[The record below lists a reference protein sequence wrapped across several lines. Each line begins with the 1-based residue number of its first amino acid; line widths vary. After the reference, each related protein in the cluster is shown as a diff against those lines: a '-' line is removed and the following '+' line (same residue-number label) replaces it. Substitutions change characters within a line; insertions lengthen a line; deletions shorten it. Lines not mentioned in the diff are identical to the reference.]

1 MTRMFVNTKIR
12 LRLRPIE
19 AREAGQ
25 GTPEYL
31 GIVVVVPFL
40 LVGALITA
48 FTAFDLGG
56 QDQHNPRQENNIHPR
71 TPAYGTEKRRPRGP
85 VASRR
90 ARAVPVRVSVTRS
103 WHRRILVG

>member
-12 LRLRPIE
+12 IAKAIE

-25 GTPEYL
+25 GTLEYL
-31 GIVVVVPFL
+31 GIVVVVVL

-56 QDQHNPRQENNIHPR
+56 KITTQLNKIIP
-71 TPAYGTEKRRPRGP
+71 G
-85 VASRR
+85 
-90 ARAVPVRVSVTRS
+90 
-103 WHRRILVG
+103 